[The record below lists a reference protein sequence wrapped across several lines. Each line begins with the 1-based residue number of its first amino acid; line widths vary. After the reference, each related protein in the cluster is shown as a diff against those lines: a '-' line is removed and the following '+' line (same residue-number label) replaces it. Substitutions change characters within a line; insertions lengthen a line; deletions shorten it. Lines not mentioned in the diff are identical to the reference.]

1 MLLRANGVNPLW
13 IPPWPSIEPSS
24 YRAEKHPEYGNDA
37 ESKLLAGIRGHN
49 LCLDLFG
56 APSPEEARAGVT
68 VHGEASVVP
77 YEIYPE
83 ASRLTAKC
91 KLPMAQLA
99 FERHIE
105 LQEHRILIRETL
117 ENLSALDRPIAWT
130 QHVTLG
136 PPFLERGVTQFRAP
150 AATLS
155 GLQVYTSAESS
166 GGYAAHLL
174 DKQQERA
181 WFFAYSPRSKVL
193 CGYVWRRSDYPWLG
207 IWEENHSRMNAPWN
221 GRTMT
226 LAMEFGVSPFPES
239 RREMIERQKF
249 LDTPCYRWLPARAQL
264 SVEYYAA
271 IGPASAIPETLEEFE
286 NLMR

>member
-1 MLLRANGVNPLW
+1 
-13 IPPWPSIEPSS
+13 
-24 YRAEKHPEYGNDA
+24 
-37 ESKLLAGIRGHN
+37 
-49 LCLDLFG
+49 
-56 APSPEEARAGVT
+56 
-68 VHGEASVVP
+68 
-77 YEIYPE
+77 
-83 ASRLTAKC
+83 
-91 KLPMAQLA
+91 
-99 FERHIE
+99 
-105 LQEHRILIRETL
+105 
-117 ENLSALDRPIAWT
+117 
-130 QHVTLG
+130 
-136 PPFLERGVTQFRAP
+136 
-150 AATLS
+150 
-155 GLQVYTSAESS
+155 VYTSAESS